1 MVQLPNLDVKYWGQ
15 SSLSKIGNIIAIPI
29 KTDKYSRDR
38 IMLKSVRILIEVNLE
53 GPFPDF
59 IEFINENGVLT
70 RQQVKFEWLPTKC
83 NHCRMYGREET
94 FCRKKERV
102 RKEWRPIPWEE
113 TVTLATTSF
122 PLYLNPGTLR
132 LSLLQLQ
139 EGQLQP
145 TPQLLVQIEALSPKI
160 NTICNLWTL
169 CYYKSKVLFH

>member
-70 RQQVKFEWLPTKC
+70 RQQVKFEWLPTNC
-83 NHCRMYGREET
+83 DHCLMYGHEET
-94 FCRKKERV
+94 FCRKKESV
-102 RKEWRPIPWEE
+102 RKEWRPIP
-113 TVTLATTSF
+113 
-122 PLYLNPGTLR
+122 
-132 LSLLQLQ
+132 
-139 EGQLQP
+139 
-145 TPQLLVQIEALSPKI
+145 
-160 NTICNLWTL
+160 
-169 CYYKSKVLFH
+169 